1 MSTSN
6 LPRMKNEFWRALT
19 FYLVLAL
26 GFSLLIFR
34 LFGFQVLEFN
44 TWKARADENRT
55 RTISMQP
62 SRGMIYDRRG
72 FILARNV
79 ASFNIIITPANLP
92 DDEADIQEI
101 YRQLSDLTGIPVNQG
116 TLEDAKKFSECVTG
130 PGIAQWVELGNSLAP
145 YRPVRIDCNV
155 SDDMARTV
163 REKAVDW
170 PGVGIEIQPIRD
182 YPTGSLTSD
191 VIGFLGPIPAT
202 DEKSYIDRG
211 FILNRDKVGY
221 SGVEAYFNDN
231 LSGVP
236 GKSVVEVDVAGQV
249 LRNLEPPIKAQ
260 SGDNLILTID
270 TRLQKAA
277 ETALIGTIDSL
288 NVKAQ
293 RIFISS
299 GAAIAI
305 NPKTGEIL
313 AMVSYPSYE
322 NNRLAR
328 FIPAYYYNQLVQDPR
343 KPLLNHAI
351 SAEYPPGSVFKLAT
365 AVGVINE
372 GIVTPSTVL
381 ETPGLLTLK
390 ESFSAS
396 GLGFEREFVDW
407 IYKNGE
413 NPGGFGHLDFLHCI
427 AYSSDVCFYKLGG
440 GYKTEV
446 PEGLDI
452 QRISQYARALGYGQ
466 KSGIELLGEARGL
479 VPVDFPQWKRINQG
493 ENWSTGDTYIGTIGQ
508 GNIGATP
515 LQVLL
520 SAATIANN
528 GKLMQPTLIKEIT
541 NEAGKPLTIWRD
553 NDGDLYRPCDTVDKN
568 GKPVSGWCDTGY
580 NISNKIVY
588 SICKQKN
595 KDEELVDGWCGTNEQ
610 NNPVFLE
617 GAWQISPFQGGH
629 LKWDLTVDKKI
640 INYQCENSYC
650 TNDDGSTK
658 AITPSAFKDVQ
669 EGMRLA
675 VTEHPLG
682 TLSEYFTTIK
692 VAVAGKT
699 GTAEYCDDV
708 ARLAKRCDSGKW
720 PAHAW
725 TVAYAPYD
733 DPEIAVVVFAYNG
746 TEGSTTAAPIV
757 EKIMKA
763 YFCLKAVDLNPS
775 PSTGCELQ

>member
-1 MSTSN
+1 MSNPT
-6 LPRMKNEFWRALT
+6 LPRIKNELWRALS
-19 FYLVLAL
+19 FYLVLAF
-26 GFSLLIFR
+26 GFGLLISR

-55 RTISMQP
+55 RTVSVPP
-62 SRGMIYDRRG
+62 SRGIIYDRRG
-72 FILARNV
+72 YILARNV

-92 DDEADIQEI
+92 DDTADIQEI
-101 YRQLSDLTGIPVNQG
+101 YRQLSELTGIPVNSG
-116 TLEDAKKFSECVTG
+116 TIEDAKKVSECVSG
-130 PGIAQWVELGNSLAP
+130 PGIAQWVDLGDSLAP
-145 YRPVRIDCNV
+145 YTPVRIDCNV

-163 REKAVDW
+163 REKSVDW
-170 PGVGIEIQPIRD
+170 PGVGVEIQPVRD

-191 VIGFLGPIPAT
+191 VIGFLGPIPAFE
-202 DEKSYIDRG
+202 EKSYIDRG
-211 FILNRDKVGY
+211 FLLDRDKVGY

-236 GKSVVEVDVAGQV
+236 GKNVVEVDVAGQV
-249 LRNLEPPIKAQ
+249 LKNLEPPIQPQ
-260 SGDNLILTID
+260 SGNNLILTID

-277 ETALIGTIDSL
+277 ETALIGDINDW
-288 NVKAQ
+288 NFKAG
-293 RIFISS
+293 RILISS

-322 NNRLAR
+322 NNRMAR
-328 FIPAYYYNQLVQDPR
+328 FIPSYYYNQLVQDPR
-343 KPLLNHAI
+343 KPLLNHAV

-365 AVGVINE
+365 AIGVLNE
-372 GIVTPSTVL
+372 GIATTSTTL
-381 ETPGLLTLK
+381 DTPGLLTLK
-390 ESFSAS
+390 ESFSPN
-396 GLGFEREFVDW
+396 GLGFERKFVDW
-407 IYKNGE
+407 VYANGA
-413 NPGGFGHLDFLHCI
+413 NPGGFGHLNFLQCI

-440 GYKTEV
+440 GYKEEI

-452 QRISQYARALGYGQ
+452 QRISQYARGLGYGQ

-479 VPVDFPQWKRINQG
+479 VPEDFPQWKRINQG

-528 GKLMQPTLIKEIT
+528 GKFMQPTLIKEIT
-541 NEAGKPLTIWRD
+541 DGAGKPLTIWRD
-553 NDGDLYRPCDTVDKN
+553 NDGDLYRPCDVTDNK
-568 GKPVSGWCDTGY
+568 GKPVSGWCDTSY
-580 NISNKIVY
+580 NVTSQILY
-588 SICKQKN
+588 TICDQKN
-595 KDEELVDGWCGTNEQ
+595 TNDELITGWCGMDEK
-610 NNPVFLE
+610 NNPVFRE

-629 LKWDLTVDKKI
+629 VKWDLTVDRKI
-640 INYQCENSYC
+640 KNYQCENSYC
-650 TNDDGSTK
+650 TEEGPAKNVQLS
-658 AITPSAFKDVQ
+658 AIKGVQ

-675 VTEHPLG
+675 VTDQNLG
-682 TLSEYFTTIK
+682 TLHNYFHTLT

-733 DPEIAVVVFAYNG
+733 DPEIAIVAFAYNG
-746 TEGSTTAAPIV
+746 NEGSTVAAPII

-763 YFCLKAVDLNPS
+763 YFCLKSVDQNSS
-775 PSTGCELQ
+775 PSNGCE